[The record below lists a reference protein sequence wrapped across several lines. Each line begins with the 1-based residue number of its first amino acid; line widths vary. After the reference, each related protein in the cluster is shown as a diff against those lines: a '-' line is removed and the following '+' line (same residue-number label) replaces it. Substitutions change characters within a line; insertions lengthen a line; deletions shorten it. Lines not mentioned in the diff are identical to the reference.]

1 MFAFP
6 KREGFFV
13 SAHGLIYR
21 RTSRTSGA
29 TSDFN
34 IKGNKFINYGLD
46 NGTNKAAFKI
56 WGDGVL
62 APTEN
67 KGGTLNAPAT
77 VLAESIKANNTFS
90 TGDNCVV
97 AEFYGAVLA
106 LD

>member
-1 MFAFP
+1 M
-6 KREGFFV
+6 
-13 SAHGLIYR
+13 
-21 RTSRTSGA
+21 
-29 TSDFN
+29 
-34 IKGNKFINYGLD
+34 
-46 NGTNKAAFKI
+46 
-56 WGDGVL
+56 L

-67 KGGTLNAPAT
+67 KGGALNAAAT